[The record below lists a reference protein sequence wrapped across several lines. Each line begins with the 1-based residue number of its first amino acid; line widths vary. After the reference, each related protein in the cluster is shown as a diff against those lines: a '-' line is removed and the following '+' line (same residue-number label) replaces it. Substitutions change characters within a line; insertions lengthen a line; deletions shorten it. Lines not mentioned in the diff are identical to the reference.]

1 MVPKHPTENTAQTGI
16 NMSNI
21 QIGGGI
27 VGLVF
32 SAGTVFIFLAGI
44 PALRWFPLGAI
55 ALGAL
60 ISVALHL
67 FHDRKPTRP
76 TSVTTFFNIF

>member
-1 MVPKHPTENTAQTGI
+1 MIPQYESENYPQTGI

-21 QIGGGI
+21 QVGGGI

-44 PALRWFPLGAI
+44 PALRWFPVGATVLGSVISI
-55 ALGAL
+55 AL
-60 ISVALHL
+60 HC
-67 FHDRKPTRP
+67 FHERKPTRLI
-76 TSVTTFFNIF
+76 SI

>member
-1 MVPKHPTENTAQTGI
+1 MIPKRESDDNSRTGI

-21 QIGGGI
+21 QVGGGI

-44 PALRWFPLGAI
+44 PALRWFPVGATVLGSAISI
-55 ALGAL
+55 AL
-60 ISVALHL
+60 HR
-67 FHDRKPTRP
+67 FHERKPTRLI
-76 TSVTTFFNIF
+76 SI